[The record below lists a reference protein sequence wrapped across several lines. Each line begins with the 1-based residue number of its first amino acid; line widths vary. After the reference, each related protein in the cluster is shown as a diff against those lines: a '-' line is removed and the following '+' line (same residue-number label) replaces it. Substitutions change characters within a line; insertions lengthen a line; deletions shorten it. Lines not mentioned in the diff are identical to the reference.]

1 MRPSPHAIR
10 AQTFLSFFIGTI
22 LAGIDRIYRII
33 GINDHISATV
43 LTFDHLYRCISQ
55 IIHLDHHFSVVS
67 RLLMSLRTEAML
79 LYVLQVPIIGFISL

>member
-1 MRPSPHAIR
+1 MRPSPHAIW

-22 LAGIDRIYRII
+22 LAGIDRIDRII

-55 IIHLDHHFSVVS
+55 IIHLDYHFSVVI
-67 RLLMSLRTEAML
+67 RLFMGFRTETML
-79 LYVLQVPIIGFISL
+79 LNVLTVLIIILIGF